1 MKALS
6 PRAACAKNS
15 STIFPEPADE
25 EDSSPLLVIDPPAP
39 DFEPPP
45 PSSAPPDALLSDPL
59 PLDPSIPPYYRN
71 ISRKVLYW
79 LRPRVQSCEHVQIWT
94 VALNRTCDIV
104 GSSCIAQGGLARV
117 HIALS
122 DLILKSRSMGAC
134 GILLVQNRPGSA
146 KGHVSISADSTLQVA
161 LLCELLGMPL
171 IDHIYLNSRGEPIF
185 VRERGALKALPG
197 LLCTIRKRRDAIA
210 KEVWEKGL
218 LEEDYYE
225 KKGEAKREAARAAAP
240 AVEIQRLR
248 PR

>member
-15 STIFPEPADE
+15 STISPEPADE

-45 PSSAPPDALLSDPL
+45 PSSVPPDALLSDPL
-59 PLDPSIPPYYRN
+59 PLDPSIPPFYRI

-79 LRPRVQSCEHVQIWT
+79 LRPRVQSCEYVQIWT

-134 GILLVQNRPGSA
+134 GILLVQNCPGSS
-146 KGHVSISADSTLQVA
+146 KGPVSINADTPLQVA
-161 LLCELLGMPL
+161 PLCQL
-171 IDHIYLNSRGEPIF
+171 
-185 VRERGALKALPG
+185 
-197 LLCTIRKRRDAIA
+197 
-210 KEVWEKGL
+210 
-218 LEEDYYE
+218 
-225 KKGEAKREAARAAAP
+225 
-240 AVEIQRLR
+240 
-248 PR
+248 